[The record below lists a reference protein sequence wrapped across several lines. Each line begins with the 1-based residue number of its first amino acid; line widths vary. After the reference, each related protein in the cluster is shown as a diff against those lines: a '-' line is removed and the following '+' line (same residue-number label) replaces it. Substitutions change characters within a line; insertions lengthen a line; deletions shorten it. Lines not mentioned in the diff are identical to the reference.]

1 MPGRPRLLDEQT
13 RREICG
19 LVATGYSMSAAAKY
33 IGCDR
38 GTLRR
43 EIQRNQEFA
52 QRIGRAELEAEYE
65 PLHAIQDASRKSW
78 RAAAWL
84 LERTRP
90 EQYSR
95 AAINLVKMET
105 LQDFVS
111 RCLEVIEHEL
121 AGTPEMQAAGQRLIR
136 AIQQT
141 SVELTMAAISTRD
154 PRRLRQII
162 ATMETHP
169 EESADEMIA
178 QLETRPEVAPSVQTP
193 AAQAFAVVSDSL
205 LVDAH
210 VAAK

>member
-1 MPGRPRLLDEQT
+1 MPGRPRLLDDQT

-52 QRIGRAELEAEYE
+52 ERIGRAELEAEYE
-65 PLHAIQDASRKSW
+65 PLHAIQNASRKSW

-95 AAINLVKMET
+95 VATNLVKMET
-105 LQDFVS
+105 MQDFVS
-111 RCLEVIEHEL
+111 RCLEIIQEEL
-121 AGTPEMQAAGQRLIR
+121 AGTPEMQAAGERLIR

-162 ATMETHP
+162 ATMATHP
-169 EESADEMIA
+169 EESAEELIA
-178 QLETRPEVAPSVQTP
+178 QLEIQPAVAQPLVPP
-193 AAQAFAVVSDSL
+193 ASQAFAVVGNNL
-205 LVDAH
+205 LLDTHA
-210 VAAK
+210 AAK